1 MIRTIILS
9 LFILPF
15 VHDFHFS
22 RTKAHYNKETQT
34 LQMSMNVFTDDLEL
48 AVRTMGIEDF
58 KIDIKTDEVT
68 DSLMSIYILSKF
80 QAIHAGRKL
89 EIDWVGYECDYDIT
103 YVYVESEKFSLDSTL
118 LIDQTLLMEI
128 FDDQENVLDF
138 ESSKIEESYLL
149 IRGRHQAEIRK
160 LK

>member
-1 MIRTIILS
+1 MIRTLILS

-22 RTKAHYNKETQT
+22 RTKAHYNSETQT

-48 AVRTMGIEDF
+48 AVRTCGHEAL
-58 KIDIKTDEVT
+58 KIDVETNSVT
-68 DSLMSIYILSKF
+68 DSLLSIYVLSKF
-80 QAIHAGRKL
+80 RASHAGL
-89 EIDWVGYECDYDIT
+89 PLDMEWIGYECDYDVT
-103 YVYVESEKFSLDSTL
+103 YVYVESEAFSLDSTL

-138 ESSKIEESYLL
+138 ESSETEVSYIL
-149 IRGRHQAEIRK
+149 IRDHHQVEIDN
-160 LK
+160 

>member
-1 MIRTIILS
+1 MS

-22 RTKAHYNKETQT
+22 RTKAHYNSETQT

-48 AVRTMGIEDF
+48 AVRTCGHEAF
-58 KIDIKTDEVT
+58 KIDVETNSVT
-68 DSLMSIYILSKF
+68 DSLLSIYVLSKF
-80 QAIHAGRKL
+80 RASHNGHQL
-89 EIDWVGYECDYDIT
+89 EMDWIGYECDYDVT
-103 YVYVESEKFSLDSTL
+103 YLYVESEPFTLDSIL

-138 ESSKIEESYLL
+138 ESSETEVSHIL
-149 IRGRHQAEIRK
+149 IRDHHQVEIDN
-160 LK
+160 

>member
-22 RTKAHYNKETQT
+22 RTKAHYNNDTQT
-34 LQMSMNVFTDDLEL
+34 LQISMNVFTDDLEL
-48 AVRTMGIEDF
+48 AVRTMGYEDF
-58 KIDIKTDEVT
+58 KIDIAPDALT

-80 QAIHAGRKL
+80 RSLHAGQQLKM
-89 EIDWVGYECDYDIT
+89 DWVGYECDYDVT
-103 YVYVESEKFSLDSTL
+103 YVYIESEPFSLDNTL
-118 LIDQTLLMEI
+118 QIDQTLLMEI

-138 ESSKIEESYLL
+138 ESSDIKENHIL
-149 IRGRHQAEIRK
+149 INSHHQVVISK
-160 LK
+160 

>member
-1 MIRTIILS
+1 MS

-22 RTKAHYNKETQT
+22 RTKAHYNSETQT

-48 AVRTMGIEDF
+48 AVRTMGHEDF
-58 KIDIKTDEVT
+58 KIDIEPNALT

-80 QAIHAGRKL
+80 RAQHAGQQLKM
-89 EIDWVGYECDYDIT
+89 DWVGHECDYDVT
-103 YVYVESEKFSLDSTL
+103 YVYVESEPFSLDTTL

-138 ESSKIEESYLL
+138 ESSDIEESHIL
-149 IRGRHQAEIRK
+149 IRGHHQVEISN
-160 LK
+160 